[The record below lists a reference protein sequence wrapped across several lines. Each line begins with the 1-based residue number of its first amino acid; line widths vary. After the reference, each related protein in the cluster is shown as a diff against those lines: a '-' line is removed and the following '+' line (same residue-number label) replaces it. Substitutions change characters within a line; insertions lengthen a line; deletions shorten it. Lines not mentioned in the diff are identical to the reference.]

1 MRRAQSCGMFRKAGA
16 GAVGMVSGPRVG
28 RTARRSHF
36 FFIATGSERSGAGT
50 HVGACLSGEA
60 QKPEAAATAAAKRSA
75 RKKAIVVSTSGPEI

>member
-1 MRRAQSCGMFRKAGA
+1 LAA
-16 GAVGMVSGPRVG
+16 

-36 FFIATGSERSGAGT
+36 FFIATGSERSGAGA

-75 RKKAIVVSTSGPEI
+75 RKAIVVMVSTSAQI